1 MYNNQ
6 DYLNIL
12 RQLKSLSKITQRE
25 MASNLGYS
33 LGKLNY
39 CLKELQKKGLIKFSN
54 FKKSTNR
61 KKYIYVLTPKGISY
75 RTKLTINFMKIKMKE
90 YDDLKK
96 ELKENN
102 SIKR

>member
-39 CLKELQKKGLIKFSN
+39 CLKELQKK
-54 FKKSTNR
+54 
-61 KKYIYVLTPKGISY
+61 
-75 RTKLTINFMKIKMKE
+75 
-90 YDDLKK
+90 D
-96 ELKENN
+96 
-102 SIKR
+102 